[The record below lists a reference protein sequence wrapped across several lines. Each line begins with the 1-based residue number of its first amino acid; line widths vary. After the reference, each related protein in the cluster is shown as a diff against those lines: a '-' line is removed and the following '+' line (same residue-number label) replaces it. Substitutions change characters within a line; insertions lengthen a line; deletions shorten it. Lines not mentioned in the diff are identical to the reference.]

1 MKTWNLT
8 TWGTL
13 GIAAYFGAAIGIAI
27 ARALL
32 TGVLP

>member
-1 MKTWNLT
+1 MRNWTMT

-13 GIAAYFGAAIGIAI
+13 GIAAYFGAAIGATI
-27 ARALL
+27 ARWLL